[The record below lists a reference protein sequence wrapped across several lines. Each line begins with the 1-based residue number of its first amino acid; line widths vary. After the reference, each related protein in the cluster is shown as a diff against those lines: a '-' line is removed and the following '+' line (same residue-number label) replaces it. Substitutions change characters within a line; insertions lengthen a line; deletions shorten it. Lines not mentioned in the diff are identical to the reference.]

1 MKETPTQ
8 LNRLSFR
15 GTVVT
20 RNLCLINVLRFLP
33 SVEMTKTQV
42 VHGSLKNRLFGV
54 VLAMAV
60 LILMQFSPLLALS
73 GQWSKTGET
82 KGIVSYSRQGSG
94 GVYEIYSAGMINAPV
109 ASVEALL
116 RDVSARP
123 QYVYGCAETS
133 YADIPGLKNTAD
145 VHYVY
150 NKTRM
155 PAFMNDR
162 DCVVKSVW
170 TIDKASGTIYCRS
183 ESIDSN
189 YRFQANVV
197 RMAKVVTQYTLI
209 PRGNDMTLVICQ
221 AMADPGGNIPAFVVN
236 LFTKSLGANMIE
248 GIQKMANRPKYQN
261 SRIVTSTPVG

>member
-1 MKETPTQ
+1 MPKNLLMKLFDGDNMKT
-8 LNRLSFR
+8 RLS
-15 GTVVT
+15 GVM
-20 RNLCLINVLRFLP
+20 LLITIIMLL
-33 SVEMTKTQV
+33 QC
-42 VHGSLKNRLFGV
+42 
-54 VLAMAV
+54 
-60 LILMQFSPLLALS
+60 SPIFALN
-73 GQWSKTGET
+73 GQWSETGKT
-82 KGIVSYSRQGSG
+82 KGIVSYSRQAAG
-94 GVYEIYSAGMINAPV
+94 GVYEIYSAGMVNAPV
-109 ASVEALL
+109 ASIEALL

-123 QYVYGCAETS
+123 QYVYNCDETS
-133 YADIPGLKNTAD
+133 YAEIPGLKNTTD

-150 NKTRM
+150 NRTRM

-170 TIDKASGTIYCRS
+170 TIDKTSGTIYCRS
-183 ESIDSN
+183 ESIDSD

-221 AMADPGGNIPAFVVN
+221 AMADPGGNIPNFVVN

-261 SRIVTSTPVG
+261 ARIVTSTPA

>member
-1 MKETPTQ
+1 MLIFAIQCPPLFA
-8 LNRLSFR
+8 LN
-15 GTVVT
+15 
-20 RNLCLINVLRFLP
+20 
-33 SVEMTKTQV
+33 
-42 VHGSLKNRLFGV
+42 
-54 VLAMAV
+54 
-60 LILMQFSPLLALS
+60 
-73 GQWSKTGET
+73 GQWSKTGEA
-82 KGIVSYSRQGSG
+82 KGIVSYSRQSEG
-94 GVYEIYSAGMINAPV
+94 GVYEIYSAGMVNAPV

-123 QYVYGCAETS
+123 QYVYSCAETS

-150 NKTRM
+150 NRTRM

-162 DCVVKSVW
+162 DCVVKSAW

-183 ESIDSN
+183 ESIESD

-209 PRGNDMTLVICQ
+209 PRGEDMTLVICQ
-221 AMADPGGNIPAFVVN
+221 AMADPGGNIPAFVVSM
-236 LFTKSLGANMIE
+236 FTKSLGANMIE

-261 SRIVTSTPVG
+261 ARIVTSTPVG

>member
-1 MKETPTQ
+1 MKT
-8 LNRLSFR
+8 RLS
-15 GTVVT
+15 GVM
-20 RNLCLINVLRFLP
+20 LLI
-33 SVEMTKTQV
+33 TII
-42 VHGSLKNRLFGV
+42 
-54 VLAMAV
+54 
-60 LILMQFSPLLALS
+60 ILLQCSPLFALNS
-73 GQWSKTGET
+73 QWSKTGES
-82 KGIVSYSRQGSG
+82 KGIVSYSRQSAD

-109 ASVEALL
+109 ASIEALL

-123 QYVYGCAETS
+123 QYVYNCAETS

-145 VHYVY
+145 IHYVY

-170 TIDKASGTIYCRS
+170 TIDKTSGTIYCRS
-183 ESIDSN
+183 ESIDSD

-221 AMADPGGNIPAFVVN
+221 AMADPGGNIPGFVVN
-236 LFTKSLGANMIE
+236 MFTKSLGANMIE

-261 SRIVTSTPVG
+261 ARIVTSTPVG